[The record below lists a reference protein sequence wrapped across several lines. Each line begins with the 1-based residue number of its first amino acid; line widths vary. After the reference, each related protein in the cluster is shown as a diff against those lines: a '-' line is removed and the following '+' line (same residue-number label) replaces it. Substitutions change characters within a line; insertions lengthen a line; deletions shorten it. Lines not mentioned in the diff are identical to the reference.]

1 MKMKLTSLC
10 LLIFLF
16 VQVLKTQ
23 TVQVSVDINAERK
36 EISPLIFGINNAL
49 SDNQGN
55 PLSAA
60 QWQRLR
66 DAGVRMVREF
76 GGNNGTKYNWRLKLS
91 SHPDWYNNVYAHN
104 WNYAAQSLQTN
115 LPGIQGMWC
124 FQLIGKAASN
134 TSNNFNDWAYNNS
147 NWWSG
152 VAQNLAGGGTVNP
165 AGGGQALV
173 NGNPDLYLM
182 NWNADSTT
190 GILDHWFNSLG
201 LDQQDVTYWSM
212 DNEPEIW
219 NGTHDDV
226 MPVQSGAEEFMQK
239 YFETAKKARAL
250 FPGIKLLGPV
260 PCNEWQ
266 WYNWNNTT
274 ILYNDT
280 SYCWLEFFIKRIAEE
295 QQQSGIRLLDVL
307 DLHFYPE
314 SSDFSNILQVHRV
327 FFDENYVYPGANGV
341 KNVNGSW
348 DNNQNK
354 EYIFKR
360 CNDWLTKHL
369 GTNHGVTLSLSE
381 MDVNTS
387 NANIVANWYASMLL
401 SFAKN
406 GVEVFT
412 PWSWKTGM
420 WEVLHLFSNYSRAFS
435 VRAVSGNE
443 TYLSAFA
450 TANSTNDSITLILVN
465 RSQTQTYQVE
475 SQFAGFNL
483 LNGNY
488 KTFTLSN
495 LPVNET
501 FVSKDNNALVS
512 SESIAAEGKLS
523 CPLAP
528 LSIKAILITSN
539 PLGIN
544 PKGLENKEN
553 LLRINYE
560 NNGTVVCE
568 YSSERSKSPQ
578 FKLLDITGRE
588 ILCVKDLNSPHG
600 SYRFTI
606 NKSQFRTGIYIISIW
621 EDRKAVISKKIKL

>member
-10 LLIFLF
+10 LLLLLYAP
-16 VQVLKTQ
+16 VLKTQ
-23 TVQVSVDINAERK
+23 TVQVSIDINAERK
-36 EISPLIFGINNAL
+36 AISPMIFGMNNAL

-66 DAGVRMVREF
+66 DAGVRIVREF

-115 LPGIQGMWC
+115 LPGVQGMWC

-134 TSNNFNDWAYNNS
+134 TGHNFNDWAYNSS

-152 VAQNLAGGGTVNP
+152 VTQNLAGGGTVNP
-165 AGGGQALV
+165 AGGSQALV

-190 GILDHWFNSLG
+190 GILNHWFNSLG

-226 MPVQSGAEEFMQK
+226 MPVQPGAQEFMQK

-274 ILYNDT
+274 ISYNGT

-369 GTNHGVTLSLSE
+369 GANHGVSLSLSE

-420 WEVLHLFSNYSRAFS
+420 WEVLHLFSNYSKAFS
-435 VRAVSGNE
+435 VKAVSGNE
-443 TYLSAFA
+443 TNLSAFA

-465 RSQTQTYQVE
+465 RSQTQTYRVE
-475 SQFAGFNL
+475 SQFSSFNL
-483 LNGNY
+483 LNGKY
-488 KTFTLSN
+488 RTYTLSN
-495 LPVNET
+495 LPANET
-501 FVSKDNNALVS
+501 FVSKNNNALVS
-512 SESIAAEGKLS
+512 SESTAAEGKLS
-523 CPLAP
+523 CSIAP

-544 PKGLENKEN
+544 PKGLENKKN

-560 NNGTVVCE
+560 SNGTVVCE

-578 FKLLDITGRE
+578 FKLLDITGSE
-588 ILCVKDLNSPHG
+588 ILCVKDLTSPHG

-606 NKSQFRTGIYIISIW
+606 NKSQFRTGIYIISVW
-621 EDRKAVISKKIKL
+621 EDGNAVVSKKIKL